1 LSTPIPPFER
11 LLIVKS
17 SSIGDV
23 VHALPVVEAIKHAKP
38 DLTIGWVVRKRC
50 ADVLTGNPVIDH
62 LHIVDNKPSLG
73 DLLRLRRE
81 LRAQRYEV
89 ALDMQGLFLSGL
101 YAVLSGAPIR
111 IGIDRNRENNKLF
124 LTHPVI
130 PGKPENPGTS
140 GAMPT
145 ASGRHVASDPN
156 GRDRHA
162 VDILYGFAEY
172 LGVDVEHTDFPPQAY
187 LAQGADAALL
197 AEIRRGSGRKIC
209 LNVGASSMYKQWPV
223 DHWSTLAAKL
233 LEAGDTVVFVGD
245 KRDAEVVK
253 QVTSTLSGASSSST
267 AAGHLASGFIP
278 AAVVDV
284 SGRTNLRQ
292 LAAVL
297 QACDIVITGD
307 TGPMHIAVAVGT
319 PTVALFGSTNPD
331 RTGPYGKRNVVLNM
345 HLACS
350 PCYRKPTCNG
360 RVDCMRD
367 ITPEA
372 VMKAV
377 EDKLRITN
385 V

>member
-1 LSTPIPPFER
+1 MSGRSLPQLASIER

-23 VHALPVVEAIKHAKP
+23 VHALPVVEAIKQANPKM
-38 DLTIGWVVRKRC
+38 TVGWVVRKRC

-62 LHIVDNKPSLG
+62 LHLVDNKPSVG

-81 LRAQRYEV
+81 LHAENYQV

-101 YAVLSGAPIR
+101 YAGLSGAPVR
-111 IGIDRNRENNKLF
+111 VGIDRNRENNKLF
-124 LTHPVI
+124 LTHPVVA
-130 PGKPENPGTS
+130 GRPENPDG
-140 GAMPT
+140 PD
-145 ASGRHVASDPN
+145 H
-156 GRDRHA
+156 HA
-162 VDILYGFAEY
+162 VDILYGFAEA
-172 LGVDVEHTDFPPQAY
+172 LGVEVDHTDFPAQKY
-187 LAQGADAALL
+187 LAAGTDAPML
-197 AEIRRGSGRKIC
+197 AEIRQGRGRKIA
-209 LNVGASSMYKQWPV
+209 LNVGASSVLKQWPAG
-223 DHWSTLAAKL
+223 HWSKLASML
-233 LEAGDTVVFVGD
+233 LTRGDTIVFVGD

-253 QVTSTLSGASSSST
+253 QVTSTLGSTSVSLPFREGQGVGGA
-267 AAGHLASGFIP
+267 I
-278 AAVVDV
+278 VDV

-297 QACDIVITGD
+297 EACDVVVTGD

-345 HLACS
+345 HLPCS
-350 PCYRKPTCNG
+350 PCYRRPTCDG

-372 VMKAV
+372 VFAAI
-377 EDKLRITN
+377 EEKLQTAHA
-385 V
+385 